1 MVLELHPKYRLH
13 FIIFLLINVSS
24 SGKNDP
30 NCLQNERVQLKM
42 FLLPY
47 FEYHQVWL
55 NMFMDDS
62 HLSKIQKKKKKKEEG
77 KIIVSTPEKNTW
89 NK

>member
-1 MVLELHPKYRLH
+1 MLGLHPKYRLH
-13 FIIFLLINVSS
+13 FITFLLINVSF

-42 FLLPY
+42 FSLSY
-47 FEYHQVWL
+47 FEYDQVWL
-55 NMFMDDS
+55 NMCMDDG
-62 HLSKIQKKKKKKEEG
+62 HLSKTEKNKKEEEEE
-77 KIIVSTPEKNTW
+77 IIVSTPEKNTQ